1 MLRRI
6 WTGDGPLAKVLLL
19 KEKLM
24 KNLFVSL
31 LAGFA
36 AAALAIFLFMPK
48 TGIKVEST
56 VSGANAAYERVI
68 KTGVLRCGYTMWS
81 PVNFLKDPNTNVYSG
96 IIPDYMALVAKN
108 LGLKIEYVEDAGY
121 GPQVIEGL
129 KTGRFDAFCT
139 GFNKNAQRG
148 RAVFFTDTIFYSPI
162 YAYAKPNEMRFD
174 ANFDLIN
181 DPNVILSV
189 MDGEATDMIAK
200 NMYPKA
206 KTFALPQN
214 SEMSLLYSNVA
225 QSKADIVF
233 SDPMPAD
240 AFNKNNP
247 DQQLRRIS
255 NSPVMLYTIGIAV
268 DNDEPKLLSM
278 LNMALTELQASGQ
291 IKAAIRKYDPEMN
304 RVQTGAFVMD
314 KP

>member
-1 MLRRI
+1 
-6 WTGDGPLAKVLLL
+6 
-19 KEKLM
+19 M
-24 KNLFVSL
+24 KNTIVSL
-31 LAGFA
+31 LAGFV
-36 AAALAIFLFMPK
+36 AAALAVFLLVPK
-48 TGIKVEST
+48 TGVTVAST
-56 VSGANAAYERVI
+56 SSVNGADAAYNRVI

-81 PVNFLKDPNTNVYSG
+81 PVNFLKDPNTNEYSG

-162 YAYAKPNEMRFD
+162 YAYAKPNETRFD
-174 ANFDLIN
+174 TNFDLIN

-225 QSKADIVF
+225 QSKADVVF
-233 SDPMPAD
+233 SDPLPAD

-278 LNMALTELQASGQ
+278 LNMALIELQASGQ
-291 IKAAIRKYDPEMN
+291 IKMAIKKYDPEMN
-304 RVQTGAFVMD
+304 SVQTGAFVMD